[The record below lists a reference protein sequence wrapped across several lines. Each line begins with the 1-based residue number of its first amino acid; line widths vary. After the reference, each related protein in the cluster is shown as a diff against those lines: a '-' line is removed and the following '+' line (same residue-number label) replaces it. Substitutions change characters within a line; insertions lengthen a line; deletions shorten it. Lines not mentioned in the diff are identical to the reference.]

1 MDVTTKNGLSYHVD
15 EDMLG
20 DLEVFECLVEIEKG
34 NPIRLPDTIK
44 LLIGE
49 DGYEQLKESVRNKE
63 TGRVKTSDF
72 VEAFGEIISAAGQG
86 GKKK

>member
-1 MDVTTKNGLSYHVD
+1 MDITTKNGLTYRVN

-20 DLEVFECLVEIEKG
+20 DLEVFESLVEIEKG

-49 DGYEQLKESVRNKE
+49 DGYEQLKEAVRNEE
-63 TGRVKTSDF
+63 TGRVN
-72 VEAFGEIISAAGQG
+72 I
-86 GKKK
+86 